1 MIDNIKPKEATAII
15 NSLLGGVVPKIGL
28 QHITVGRSAE
38 VEAFISSLEDV
49 KNGHSMVKFWIGDF
63 GSGKSFMMHL
73 LNTVALKQKFVVA
86 NADFTPDNRLYAN
99 DGKAVALYSA
109 IMDNI
114 AIQTKPEGG
123 ALVTLLEKWI
133 EQIITKTAQD
143 KGISLADIKE
153 EQHLPAIQNNIV
165 RTINEIT
172 EVGGFDFGMVVMK
185 YYEGYI
191 KDDEQLRR
199 SALKWLK
206 GEYRT
211 KTEARQDLGVREIIH
226 DLNYYDMLKNF
237 CKLFV
242 SMGYSGFMIN
252 LDEAINLYKISTTVI
267 REKNYEKILT
277 IYNDCF
283 QGKVSNFFINFAG
296 TQEVLE
302 NERRGLF
309 SYHALKSRLGT
320 NKFETLEVRDFSQ
333 PVIRLLPLNHNEIF
347 VLLKKLKAIFDFNYK
362 VQLNIT
368 DEEIQLFMEEIFNKP
383 GASEFL
389 TPREVIRD
397 FLNIL
402 SIIRQNPGINK
413 QQLFGEIEIRDER
426 PGESAV
432 DSLVDSI
439 EVL

>member
-1 MIDNIKPKEATAII
+1 MIENIKPKEATSII
-15 NSLLGGVVPKIGL
+15 NSLIGGVVPKIGV
-28 QHITVGRSAE
+28 QHITVGRSE
-38 VEAFISSLEDV
+38 EIEAFVTALNDV

-63 GSGKSFMMHL
+63 GAGKSFMLHL

-86 NADFTPDNRLYAN
+86 NADFTPDNRLYSN
-99 DGKAVALYSA
+99 DGKATALYSA
-109 IMDNI
+109 IMDNV

-123 ALVTLLEKWI
+123 ALSTLLEKWI
-133 EQIITKTAQD
+133 DQIITKTAEES
-143 KGISLADIKE
+143 KVSLADIRN
-153 EQHLPAIQNNIV
+153 EQYHNLVQANIMK
-165 RTINEIT
+165 TIKEIT
-172 EVGGFDFGMVVMK
+172 EVGGFDFGLVVMK

-199 SALKWLK
+199 NALKWLK
-206 GEYRT
+206 GEYKT
-211 KTEARQDLGVREIIH
+211 KTEAKQDLGVREVIN

-252 LDEAINLYKISTTVI
+252 LDEAINLYKISTAAM

-283 QGKVSNFFINFAG
+283 QGKVTNLFFNFAG
-296 TQEVLE
+296 TREVLE

-309 SYHALKSRLGT
+309 SYNALKTRLET
-320 NKFETLEVRDFSQ
+320 NKFETAEIRDFAQ
-333 PVIRLLPLNHNEIF
+333 PVIRLMPLDHNEVF
-347 VLLKKLKAIFDFNYK
+347 VLLKKLKEIFNYNYK
-362 VQLNIT
+362 TEVNIS
-368 DEEIQLFMEEIFNKP
+368 DAEIQQFMEEIFNKP

-402 SIIRQNPGINK
+402 NILRQNPQVDKNK
-413 QQLFGEIEIRDER
+413 LFRDLEVSDER
-426 PGESAV
+426 PNEL
-432 DSLVDSI
+432 SLDNI
-439 EVL
+439 EEL

>member
-1 MIDNIKPKEATAII
+1 MIENIKPKEATSII
-15 NSLLGGVVPKIGL
+15 NSLIGGVVPKIGV
-28 QHITVGRSAE
+28 QHITVGRSEEIA
-38 VEAFISSLEDV
+38 AFVSALDDV

-63 GSGKSFMMHL
+63 GSGKSFMLHL

-86 NADFTPDNRLYAN
+86 NADFTPDNRLYSN
-99 DGKAVALYSA
+99 DGKGVALYSS

-114 AIQTKPEGG
+114 SIQTKPEGG
-123 ALVTLLEKWI
+123 ALPTLLEKWI
-133 EQIITKTAQD
+133 EHVIGKTAEENKID
-143 KGISLADIKE
+143 LTEIRKE
-153 EQHLPAIQNNIV
+153 QYLKLVQTNIMK
-165 RTINEIT
+165 TINEIT
-172 EVGGFDFGMVVMK
+172 DVGGFDFGTVVMK

-191 KDDEQLRR
+191 KDDELLRR

-211 KTEARQDLGVREIIH
+211 KTEAKQDLGVREVIN

-242 SMGYSGFMIN
+242 SIGYSGFMIN
-252 LDEAINLYKISTTVI
+252 LDEAINLYKISTSVM

-283 QGKVSNFFINFAG
+283 QGKVTNLFINFAG
-296 TQEVLE
+296 TKEVLE

-309 SYHALKSRLGT
+309 SYNALKSRLET
-320 NKFETLEVRDFSQ
+320 NKFETAEIRDFAQ
-333 PVIRLLPLNHNEIF
+333 PVIRLMPLDHNEIF
-347 VLLKKLKAIFDFNYK
+347 VLLKKLKSIFDFNYK
-362 VQLNIT
+362 T
-368 DEEIQLFMEEIFNKP
+368 EIKVSDSDIQQFMEELFNKP

-402 SIIRQNPGINK
+402 NIIRQNPEVDK
-413 QQLFGEIEIRDER
+413 SKLFGELEVSDER
-426 PGESAV
+426 PNEMAV
-432 DSLVDSI
+432 DNI
-439 EVL
+439 EEI